1 MSKNDSRRRWMW
13 MLLAGL
19 AALQL
24 YAVQE
29 LLVIYAFFIAGFGA
43 ILLCV
48 AGLYSLYKAWGVGVA
63 WMLAS
68 RHPIFLAA
76 RRSVAVVEDL
86 SRRPFRRPGSEP
98 VS

>member
-1 MSKNDSRRRWMW
+1 MSKDSRRRWMW

-29 LLVIYAFFIAGFGA
+29 LLVIYAFFIVGFGA

-48 AGLYSLYKAWGVGVA
+48 VGLYSLYKTWEAGVA

-76 RRSVAVVEDL
+76 RRSVAIVEDL
-86 SRRPFRRPGSEP
+86 GRRPFRRPGSEP